1 MLKYAINMHKYAQ
14 NKLYAKNMQIICTNM
29 LKICIKYAKKKYG
42 ESMQLQRF
50 QHAKYAK
57 KNAKNICMNMQ
68 KKLYRKQAET
78 MQNIH
83 ESVS

>member
-1 MLKYAINMHKYAQ
+1 
-14 NKLYAKNMQIICTNM
+14 MQIICTNM

-57 KNAKNICMNMQ
+57 NMQKICMNMQ

>member
-1 MLKYAINMHKYAQ
+1 MHKYAQ
-14 NKLYAKNMQIICTNM
+14 NMHQIC
-29 LKICIKYAKKKYG
+29 KKKYG

-57 KNAKNICMNMQ
+57 NMQKICMNMQ